1 MVPLNNDFLDGAKI
15 ILLGTVRTGEG
26 ETEVDLSEPI
36 RLTEE
41 EGRGLSISR
50 KPISQIC
57 ELDVD
62 RVLAT
67 GEVCDIYFHEY
78 DITGKMRK
86 ADGM

>member
-41 EGRGLSISR
+41 EGSYRENEKSW
-50 KPISQIC
+50 P
-57 ELDVD
+57 
-62 RVLAT
+62 
-67 GEVCDIYFHEY
+67 GE
-78 DITGKMRK
+78 
-86 ADGM
+86 